1 MTLWQVRQSIRLGLL
16 QSMMYRPDRDNERH
30 RPGPS
35 NHESHLEYCVFPACR
50 TRTMMTMKAT
60 WMMTMEEMGREHFDA
75 EASWS
80 VAMRSTVLTE
90 ATSPRPAF
98 NGSGSKHHKSKES

>member
-1 MTLWQVRQSIRLGLL
+1 
-16 QSMMYRPDRDNERH
+16 
-30 RPGPS
+30 
-35 NHESHLEYCVFPACR
+35 
-50 TRTMMTMKAT
+50 MTMKAT

>member
-1 MTLWQVRQSIRLGLL
+1 
-16 QSMMYRPDRDNERH
+16 
-30 RPGPS
+30 
-35 NHESHLEYCVFPACR
+35 
-50 TRTMMTMKAT
+50 MTMKAT
-60 WMMTMEEMGREHFDA
+60 WMMTMEEMGREHSDA